1 MLALLAT
8 TNISYIV
15 FGARPVNVVL
25 FVVEPLTFN
34 CKINLKQ
41 N

>member
-15 FGARPVNVVL
+15 FGARPVNVAL
-25 FVVEPLTFN
+25 FVVEPFEKRGWGAN
-34 CKINLKQ
+34 E
-41 N
+41 